1 MSGNYSTIDKKEF
14 EIMMSAKKIE
24 KEMSG
29 NSFTIDKKDF
39 EIMMCA
45 KKNQKKMSGN
55 SFTIDKKDLFP
66 SLESNLVMS
75 AKDCH
80 SNEKNRCKPDGSD
93 DSEIIP
99 MLLKASVKYQDPSLA
114 LALARDIQKI
124 DREIMI
130 PDEYK
135 DIYTSKG
142 NDPVTWMTAVIPPAS
157 SEYRRSRMVFEV
169 TDPGSLNFAQNIKQN
184 IMNCLQVRSI
194 HAVYDG
200 ATADCK
206 TSSYMKFTIRLLR
219 HSKNTDTIMVDV
231 RKRIGC
237 AIAFRDEYQA
247 IYHAAVHGE
256 IKSCQIPCNASSSF
270 ADMEFMQGEYIPL
283 EKGIIE
289 RSLETSIIHL
299 NSKMHDTCVLTLQDL
314 LSMTDSSSKETSSAA
329 CKLILEKY
337 PKIIDYVVSDIIKK
351 VDYSECGD
359 DDTDEYLRSLTLNL
373 LGNVLS
379 STSSNTSTATIIK
392 EKINDGITES
402 LVWYAEKAS
411 ICPWNAC
418 LAVKCLRLFWPLSAE
433 VVTIKAV
440 QWVKYAE
447 EVGKCSHNL
456 LEKEAGVAL
465 IIIRNNDQGKN

>member
-1 MSGNYSTIDKKEF
+1 MSGNYSTIDKKDF
-14 EIMMSAKKIE
+14 EIMMSAKKNG

-55 SFTIDKKDLFP
+55 SYTIDKKDLFP

-80 SNEKNRCKPDGSD
+80 SNEKNRFKPDGSD
-93 DSEIIP
+93 DSEITP

-130 PDEYK
+130 PDEYR

-142 NDPVTWMTAVIPPAS
+142 NNPVTWMTAVIPPAS

-169 TDPGSLNFAQNIKQN
+169 TDPGSLNFAQTIKQN

-247 IYHAAVHGE
+247 IYHAAVRTGMD
-256 IKSCQIPCNASSSF
+256 I
-270 ADMEFMQGEYIPL
+270 IPL
-283 EKGIIE
+283 
-289 RSLETSIIHL
+289 
-299 NSKMHDTCVLTLQDL
+299 
-314 LSMTDSSSKETSSAA
+314 
-329 CKLILEKY
+329 
-337 PKIIDYVVSDIIKK
+337 
-351 VDYSECGD
+351 
-359 DDTDEYLRSLTLNL
+359 
-373 LGNVLS
+373 
-379 STSSNTSTATIIK
+379 
-392 EKINDGITES
+392 
-402 LVWYAEKAS
+402 
-411 ICPWNAC
+411 
-418 LAVKCLRLFWPLSAE
+418 
-433 VVTIKAV
+433 
-440 QWVKYAE
+440 
-447 EVGKCSHNL
+447 
-456 LEKEAGVAL
+456 
-465 IIIRNNDQGKN
+465 